1 MAGQRVH
8 NLRSCQLEILRQLD
22 NRHSSYPR
30 LHHFMAAAGMVC
42 PIGLSPALD
51 MSPSSTPLTHAPFN
65 TSPHTDKHSHTLSHL
80 HPDDPFAH
88 EVRPRPGTDQRQFS
102 IFDSEIL
109 TTYSTAFSASGS
121 DPSFHLIEKNA
132 HPHVPTVAAG
142 VTTVTHTR
150 TPLDTD
156 LTAPPDT
163 SLLPA
168 LVTLAGRRHTLPC
181 SWKGQRYD
189 QFSMFSNT
197 RQSGPPWATASSIC
211 RAPQSVRVSVD
222 QVIML
227 TGTAQSRRLRVT
239 REPRLPP

>member
-1 MAGQRVH
+1 MRPLKRARTLTNIHTHSLTSTLTLHLPMKCASVLEPINISPVLFSTQKFLLHTQRLSQPLGQTQ
-8 NLRSCQLEILRQLD
+8 N
-22 NRHSSYPR
+22 
-30 LHHFMAAAGMVC
+30 
-42 PIGLSPALD
+42 
-51 MSPSSTPLTHAPFN
+51 
-65 TSPHTDKHSHTLSHL
+65 
-80 HPDDPFAH
+80 
-88 EVRPRPGTDQRQFS
+88 
-102 IFDSEIL
+102 
-109 TTYSTAFSASGS
+109 
-121 DPSFHLIEKNA
+121 FHLISLGKNA

-239 REPRLPP
+239 REPRMPP